1 MMHPLKLSLLASV
14 FALLLLSAA
23 PATAQPAAKRGP
35 STPEERAKAV
45 ELVRILETAPASP
58 EAAQARQWLDAWLGE
73 IPDLTVKYCLSL
85 FGTTK
90 EAVTKELPRDLTMQ
104 HAYSGAAYLI
114 QNPGTGPGQ
123 TETLVA
129 GLQGTLRAYQALKA
143 EKTPDTYP
151 LLEALL
157 EKDRAGTL
165 DVHVRT
171 YGRNCR

>member
-1 MMHPLKLSLLASV
+1 MMHPAKLSLSASV
-14 FALLLLSAA
+14 LALLFLSAA
-23 PATAQPAAKRGP
+23 PAAAQPAAKRGP

-45 ELVRILETAPASP
+45 ELVRVLETAPASP

-85 FGTTK
+85 FGATK
-90 EAVTKELPRDLTMQ
+90 EAVTKELPRDLAMQ
-104 HAYSGAAYLI
+104 HAYSAPHTSSRTPARV
-114 QNPGTGPGQ
+114 PARPRPSSP
-123 TETLVA
+123 A
-129 GLQGTLRAYQALKA
+129 SRARSRAYKALKA
-143 EKTPDTYP
+143 EKSPDTYP

-171 YGRNCR
+171 FGRNCR